1 MRANQIRT
9 HEIKFNVERVRG
21 ANATV
26 TAAIPTAAYS
36 VCSLTP
42 PFRSLL
48 LKGTGAHRWA
58 RAARVRRL
66 LQFRQQECGGTSCVS
81 SSLDGWA
88 AALTFICSC
97 EKPCKC
103 LVQLRGG

>member
-42 PFRSLL
+42 PSALYFSKVRERTDGLGQHACDACCSSDN
-48 LKGTGAHRWA
+48 KNVAVQAACPPAWTGG
-58 RAARVRRL
+58 
-66 LQFRQQECGGTSCVS
+66 Q
-81 SSLDGWA
+81 
-88 AALTFICSC
+88 
-97 EKPCKC
+97 PP
-103 LVQLRGG
+103 